1 MRILKQGGH
10 GAESGCIFRC
20 YGQALE
26 TYYGWDNINLNLT
39 STSDRSNARKGTSGP
54 TKALAELEEHPHIL
68 NKFGEMHLLDR
79 QLYEYANSLLDASLQ
94 AIGKF

>member
-1 MRILKQGGH
+1 MK
-10 GAESGCIFRC
+10 
-20 YGQALE
+20 
-26 TYYGWDNINLNLT
+26 TYLNWDKINLSLNT
-39 STSDRSNARKGTSGP
+39 TRDRANARKGVSGP

-79 QLYEYANSLLDASLQ
+79 KLYEYANSLLDASLQ